1 MFVSGPLF
9 LPREKVEVHVGNF
22 IVLARESS
30 CLHCRRIHLFCL
42 QFAYS
47 KTLHFKWSG
56 LVKVALCLG
65 LKGSVL
71 PAEAFLT
78 TKNELEWWTL
88 EGCLGGP
95 VSAYGPVKYLRAQ

>member
-1 MFVSGPLF
+1 M
-9 LPREKVEVHVGNF
+9 
-22 IVLARESS
+22 
-30 CLHCRRIHLFCL
+30 
-42 QFAYS
+42 
-47 KTLHFKWSG
+47 
-56 LVKVALCLG
+56 KVALCLG